1 MEKFLE
7 GKVALVTGSG
17 QGIGRAVAMALA
29 EAGATVVTNNRRK
42 GQTDTKQLSAEQIA
56 TLSPEEQAQ
65 FKERL
70 ANEAG
75 DAETTAQAIIEKGG
89 SAKHFFADISD
100 FAAAEELVKFVVK
113 ECGHIDIVANV
124 AGGFGFGSVTKITEE
139 VWDRVNKVK
148 PKGYF
153 NIIHFAA
160 PYMMEQKWGRII
172 NCSSRAFLGD
182 WILHPEYCAA
192 NAGVVGLTRA
202 VAIELWPYN
211 ITCNSFDP
219 FARTRAGVELDTM
232 AHKLKGGDPMLM
244 PGTPIPDYEFMPS
257 PDYLAPFLTYLCTE
271 DAKEISGC
279 MFSLAGNSIGRYYD
293 SAVEASIT
301 KFGPEKWTYE
311 ELKRTVPMNLM
322 RGYKSIADPSNRH

>member
-75 DAETTAQAIIEKGG
+75 EKGG

-124 AGGFGFGSVTKITEE
+124 AGSFGFGSVTKITEE

-153 NIIHFAA
+153 NVIHFAA

-211 ITCNSFDP
+211 ITCNAFDP